1 MTRIHGITV
10 TLFDKAKTGL
20 DGFGEPIYE
29 ERPIDIDN
37 ILVSPASTDDVANQ
51 LNLTGKKVVYT
62 LGIPKGDNHDWTNKV
77 VQFFGQRWRT
87 VGVPLEGIEDMI
99 PLNWNKKVTVERY
112 E

>member
-10 TLFDKAKTGL
+10 TLFDKVKTGV
-20 DGFGEPIYE
+20 DGFGKPIYE

-37 ILVSPASTDDVANQ
+37 ILVSPASTDDVTNQ

-62 LGIPKGDNHDWTNKV
+62 LAIPKGDSHDWTNKV

-99 PLNWNKKVTVERY
+99 PLDWNKKVTVERY